1 VIPVTNRMQAN
12 ISRFSQ
18 IAESDPGPPRCKH
31 TLPLSERFMTWTVV
45 EAGCGTEQMPE
56 FIVRV
61 GTPDGVITE
70 RTVQAM
76 SIRAAEADLRQQG
89 MHVFDARR
97 GRMSFRDL
105 LPRGG
110 KIIST
115 ERFLLFNQELLALVK
130 AGLPILQSFDI
141 MLERQKNLRFQEV
154 LTDVRE
160 KLKSGIALSD
170 AFASYGDA
178 FPPIYSTSLRA
189 GERSGDLEGV
199 LRRFL
204 RYQKIIVNLR
214 KRVVG
219 ALIYPSVLVALSIG
233 MVLVMLT
240 KVIPKFAEFYA
251 GFGADLPW
259 FTQFMINIANG
270 LNTNLPIFLVVCVA
284 GFFLVR
290 RWIKGSGRVTWDR
303 LKLKIPLAGGIL
315 HRFAIMQFTQSLGT
329 LLAGGTPMVPAI
341 EIASQ
346 SVTNQL
352 VASKIFGMVQ
362 NVREGEPLWRS
373 LENTNAMS
381 DLAIEMIK
389 VGESTGA
396 LTEMLG
402 NVSEFY
408 DEEIESHLTRIVAA
422 IEPLILVFMGVVVAV
437 LLYAFYLP
445 LFQLSNVAQ

>member
-1 VIPVTNRMQAN
+1 
-12 ISRFSQ
+12 
-18 IAESDPGPPRCKH
+18 
-31 TLPLSERFMTWTVV
+31 
-45 EAGCGTEQMPE
+45 MPE

-61 GTPDGVITE
+61 GTPDGMITE
-70 RTVQAM
+70 RHVQAL
-76 SIRAAEADLRQQG
+76 SIRAAEDDLRQQG

-97 GRMSFRDL
+97 GARHLRDL
-105 LPRGG
+105 LPRSN
-110 KIIST
+110 KVIST

-141 MLERQKNLRFQEV
+141 MLERQKNLRFKEV

-170 AFASYGDA
+170 AFAAYGSA

-214 KRVVG
+214 KRVIG
-219 ALIYPSVLVALSIG
+219 ALIYPTVLITLSVG
-233 MVLVMLT
+233 MVFIMLT
-240 KVIPKFAEFYA
+240 KVIPKFAEFYS
-251 GFGADLPW
+251 GFGAELPW
-259 FTQFMINIANG
+259 FTKLMIKVSST
-270 LNTNLPIFLVVCVA
+270 LNTNLPLGIIAGVAIFILM
-284 GFFLVR
+284 R
-290 RWIKGSGRVTWDR
+290 RWINNSGRVLWDQF
-303 LKLKIPLAGGIL
+303 KLQIPLAGGIL

-346 SVTNQL
+346 SVTNH
-352 VASKIFGMVQ
+352 SMSTKIFGIVH

-373 LENTNAMS
+373 LENTGAMS
-381 DLAIEMIK
+381 DLAVEMIK

-408 DEEIESHLTRIVAA
+408 DEEIESRLTRMVAA
-422 IEPLILVFMGVVVAV
+422 IEPLILVLMGVVIAV

>member
-1 VIPVTNRMQAN
+1 
-12 ISRFSQ
+12 
-18 IAESDPGPPRCKH
+18 
-31 TLPLSERFMTWTVV
+31 
-45 EAGCGTEQMPE
+45 MPE

-61 GTPDGVITE
+61 GTPDGAITE
-70 RTVQAM
+70 RHVQAI
-76 SIRAAEADLRQQG
+76 STRAAEDELRQQG
-89 MHVFDARR
+89 MHVFEARR
-97 GRMSFRDL
+97 GATRLRDL
-105 LPRGG
+105 LPRTK

-115 ERFLLFNQELLALVK
+115 EHFLLFNQELLALVK

-141 MLERQKNLRFQEV
+141 MLERQKNLRFKEV
-154 LTDVRE
+154 LIDVRE

-170 AFASYGDA
+170 AFAAYGDA

-214 KRVVG
+214 KRVIG
-219 ALIYPSVLVALSIG
+219 ALIYPSVLVVLSIG
-233 MVLVMLT
+233 MVFIMLI
-240 KVIPKFAEFYA
+240 KVIPKFAEFYQ
-251 GFGADLPW
+251 GFGAELPW
-259 FTQFMINIANG
+259 FTTFMINVSNG
-270 LNTNLPIFLVVCVA
+270 LNTNLPILVIVLVV
-284 GFFLVR
+284 GYLLFR
-290 RWIKGSGRVTWDR
+290 KWIAGSGRVAWDNF
-303 LKLKIPLAGGIL
+303 KLNLPLAGGIL

-346 SVTNQL
+346 SVTNQ
-352 VASKIFGMVQ
+352 SISRKIFGMVQ

-373 LENTNAMS
+373 LENTEAMS
-381 DLAIEMIK
+381 DLAVEMIK

-408 DEEIESHLTRIVAA
+408 DEEIESRLTRLVSA
-422 IEPLILVFMGVVVAV
+422 IEPLILVFMGTVIAI

-445 LFQLSNVAQ
+445 LFQLSNVAQQ

>member
-1 VIPVTNRMQAN
+1 
-12 ISRFSQ
+12 
-18 IAESDPGPPRCKH
+18 
-31 TLPLSERFMTWTVV
+31 
-45 EAGCGTEQMPE
+45 MPE

-61 GTPDGVITE
+61 GTPDGTITE
-70 RTVQAM
+70 RHVQAL
-76 SIRAAEADLRQQG
+76 SIRAAEDDLRQQG
-89 MHVFDARR
+89 MHVFEAKR
-97 GRMSFRDL
+97 GAMNLRDL
-105 LPRGG
+105 LPRG

-141 MLERQKNLRFQEV
+141 MLERQKNLRFKEV

-160 KLKSGIALSD
+160 KLKSGVALSD

-214 KRVVG
+214 KRVIG
-219 ALIYPSVLVALSIG
+219 ALIYPTVLVTLSIV
-233 MVLVMLT
+233 MVFIMLT
-240 KVIPKFAEFYA
+240 KVIPKFAEFYE
-251 GFGADLPW
+251 GFGATLPW
-259 FTQFMINIANG
+259 FTQFMIG
-270 LNTNLPIFLVVCVA
+270 VSKTLNTNLPIVLVALVG
-284 GFFLVR
+284 GFILLR
-290 RWIKGSGRVTWDR
+290 RWINTTGRIAWDQF
-303 LKLKIPLAGGIL
+303 KLKIPLAGGIL

-346 SVTNQL
+346 SVTNHS
-352 VASKIFGMVQ
+352 VSSKIFGIVQ

-373 LENTNAMS
+373 LENTRAMS
-381 DLAIEMIK
+381 DLAVEMIK

-408 DEEIESHLTRIVAA
+408 DEEIESRLTRMVSA
-422 IEPLILVFMGVVVAV
+422 IEPIILVFMGGVIAV

-445 LFQLSNVAQ
+445 LFQLSNVTQ